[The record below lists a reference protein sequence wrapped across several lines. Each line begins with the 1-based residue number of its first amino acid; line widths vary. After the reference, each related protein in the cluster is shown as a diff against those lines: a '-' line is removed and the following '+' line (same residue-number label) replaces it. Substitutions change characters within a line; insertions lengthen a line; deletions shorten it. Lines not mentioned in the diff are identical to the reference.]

1 MRELMIETPGQ
12 SYPVYVGEGALH
24 QLTRLFAGPLKET
37 TKLLIIADELVA
49 SFHGDTLKQ
58 ALPPG
63 LPYEWLTV
71 PSGEQAKT
79 FASFESCLTF
89 ALEKGL
95 DRKSC
100 ILAFGGGATG
110 DLAGYV
116 AASYMRGIAF
126 VQIPTTILA
135 HDSAVGGKTAINH
148 PLGKNMIGHF
158 HQPAAVVF
166 DTRFLQTLPEQ
177 QIRSGFA
184 EIIKHALI
192 ADSAFLKELQIKVNS
207 FKDLSSDFLAYC
219 LEKGIQ
225 IKGEIVKE
233 DVKEQGIRAYLNF
246 GHTYGHALEARL
258 GYGQIT
264 HGEAVA
270 AGMVFALYASEKKVG
285 LAFDLKKFMVW
296 LKELGYPLDLNS
308 ELSFDELYKLMERDK
323 KTIGESIRFVL
334 LQEVGRP
341 VIKEMNRSELE
352 EADRFMR
359 EEAAV

>member
-1 MRELMIETPGQ
+1 MRELMIETPDQ
-12 SYPVYVGEGALH
+12 SYPVYVGEGALSK
-24 QLTRLFAGPLKET
+24 LAGLFADPLKET

-49 SFHGDTLKQ
+49 SFHGEALKQ
-58 ALPPG
+58 ALPAE

-79 FASFESCLTF
+79 FASFERCLTF

-116 AASYMRGIAF
+116 AASYMRGISF
-126 VQIPTTILA
+126 IQIPTTILA

-166 DTRFLQTLPEQ
+166 DTHFLKTLPEQ
-177 QIRSGFA
+177 QVRSGFA

-192 ADSAFLKELQIKVNS
+192 ADFAFLKELQASVNS
-207 FKDLSSDFLAYC
+207 FKDVSADFLAYC

-225 IKGEIVKE
+225 IKGEIVRE

-246 GHTYGHALEARL
+246 GHTYGHALEAKL
-258 GYGQIT
+258 GYGQVT

-270 AGMVFALYASEKKVG
+270 AGMVFALHASEKKVG
-285 LAFDLKKFMVW
+285 LTFNLKGFMAW

-308 ELSFDELYKLMERDK
+308 GLSFDELYTLMARDK

-341 VIKEMNRSELE
+341 VIKEMSRLELE
-352 EADRFMR
+352 ETDRFMR

>member
-1 MRELMIETPGQ
+1 MRELTIETPDQ
-12 SYPVYVGEGALH
+12 SYPVYVGEGALSK
-24 QLTRLFAGPLKET
+24 LTELFAGPLKGT
-37 TKLLIIADELVA
+37 TKLLVIADELVA
-49 SFHGDTLKQ
+49 SLHSEALQQ
-58 ALPPG
+58 ALPPQ
-63 LPYEWLTV
+63 LSCEWLTV
-71 PSGEQAKT
+71 PNGEAAKT
-79 FASFESCLTF
+79 FSSFENCLTF

-116 AASYMRGIAF
+116 AASYMRGISF
-126 VQIPTTILA
+126 IQIPTTILA

-177 QIRSGFA
+177 QVRSGFA
-184 EIIKHALI
+184 EVIKHALI
-192 ADSAFLKELQIKVNS
+192 ADPAFLAELKANVKS
-207 FKDLSSDFLAYC
+207 FKDLSADFLAYC

-225 IKGEIVKE
+225 IKGEIVGK
-233 DVKEQGIRAYLNF
+233 DVKEQGVRAYLNF
-246 GHTYGHALEARL
+246 GHTYGHALEAKL
-258 GYGQIT
+258 GYGRIT

-270 AGMVFALYASEKKVG
+270 AGMVFALHVSERKAG
-285 LAFDLKKFMVW
+285 LSFDLKEFIVW
-296 LKELGYPLDLNS
+296 LKGLGYPLDLNNGLPF
-308 ELSFDELYKLMERDK
+308 EELYTLMARDK
-323 KTIGESIRFVL
+323 KTIGETIRFVL

-341 VIKEMNRSELE
+341 VMKEMSRQELE